1 MDNTT
6 RARINEVIALYYDGE
21 LTASEAMILIA
32 YAINME
38 R

>member
-1 MDNTT
+1 MNDTT
-6 RARINEVIALYYDGE
+6 RARINEAIALYYDGE

>member
-1 MDNTT
+1 MDDTT

-21 LTASEAMILIA
+21 LTAGEAMVLIA

>member
-1 MDNTT
+1 MDDV
-6 RARINEVIALYYDGE
+6 RERINEVIALYYDGE

-32 YAINME
+32 YAINTE

>member
-1 MDNTT
+1 MNDMT
-6 RARINEVIALYYDGE
+6 RARINEVIALYYDGD